1 MKKKYCINIGVE
13 DEIFDFR
20 LSDQA
25 NNTEIISSTDSHT
38 ISEYCKH
45 HEIDP
50 NDITFS
56 GIKYLKKLF
65 MENKRL

>member
-1 MKKKYCINIGVE
+1 MKKKYCINIGIE
-13 DEIFDFR
+13 DETFDFR

-45 HEIDP
+45 HEIYP

-65 MENKRL
+65 RENKKL